1 MSKEAKILVIETR
14 IELLDARDPVRNA
27 RIINKL
33 KRQLRALKGE

>member
-1 MSKEAKILVIETR
+1 MINEAKILVIEAR
-14 IELLDARDPVRNA
+14 IELLSARDPIRNA

>member
-1 MSKEAKILVIETR
+1 MTKENKILVIEAR
-14 IELLDARDPVRNA
+14 INLLTARDPMGNA